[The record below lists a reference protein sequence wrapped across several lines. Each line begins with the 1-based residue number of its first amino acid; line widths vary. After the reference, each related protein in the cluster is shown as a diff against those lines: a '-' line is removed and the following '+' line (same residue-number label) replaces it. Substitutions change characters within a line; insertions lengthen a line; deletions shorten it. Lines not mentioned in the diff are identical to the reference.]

1 MLTNQTIDKLRS
13 MRLTTFA
20 VEYARQMEIPD
31 TKSLDFD
38 TRLGMLV
45 EAEWFSRENNQVKR
59 MIRESNLR
67 LTTPCF
73 ADINYNSSRKL
84 DRAYVL
90 RLTNFAWV
98 KEAHNIIIT
107 GCTGT
112 GKTWLAC
119 AFGVEACR
127 RGMHVKYYR
136 TSRLISEL
144 CVADGDGSISK
155 LLAKLK
161 KTDILILDDWGLSSI
176 DPQEGRLL
184 HEVIEDRNKEKSL
197 ILTAQLPVSMWHGVF
212 EDSTIADAIM
222 DRLVFNSYRFEL
234 QGQSLRRLSAIEE
247 ALILNNEAAIPSFDD
262 KEPDNGI
269 LTTAAIGNTVAGTN
283 TSGKS

>member
-1 MLTNQTIDKLRS
+1 MLNNQTIEKLRS

-20 VEYARQMEIPD
+20 SEYIRQMEMPD

-45 EAEWFSRENNQVKR
+45 EAEWFSRESNQVKR
-59 MIRESNLR
+59 LIKESNLR
-67 LTTPCF
+67 LTTACF

-84 DRAYVL
+84 DRAYVM

-98 KEAHNIIIT
+98 KQAHNIIIT

-119 AFGVEACR
+119 AFGIEACR

-136 TSRLISEL
+136 TTRLLSEL
-144 CVADGDGSISK
+144 CVAAGDGSISK

-161 KTDILILDDWGLSSI
+161 KVDILILDDWGLSSI
-176 DPQEGRLL
+176 DPQEGRFLF
-184 HEVIEDRNKEKSL
+184 EVFEDRNKEKSM
-197 ILTAQLPVSMWHGVF
+197 ILTAQLPVSMWHELF
-212 EDSTIADAIM
+212 EDSTVADAIL
-222 DRLVFNSYRFEL
+222 DRISFNSYRFEL
-234 QGQSLRRLSAIEE
+234 QGPSLRRMDAIEG
-247 ALILNNEAAIPSFDD
+247 ARALNNADAFTPVPSESICDIS
-262 KEPDNGI
+262 PSV
-269 LTTAAIGNTVAGTN
+269 AIGNSQVSTC
-283 TSGKS
+283 